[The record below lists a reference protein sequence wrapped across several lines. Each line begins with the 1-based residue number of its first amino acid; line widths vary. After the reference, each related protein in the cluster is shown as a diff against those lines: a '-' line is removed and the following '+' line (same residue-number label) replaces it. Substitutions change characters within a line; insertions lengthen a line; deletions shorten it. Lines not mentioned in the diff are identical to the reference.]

1 MCTIWIDV
9 KLLFTAGGRWG
20 TLQPAANE
28 DAAMFLWKRTCIIL
42 YICIVPPLGA
52 SKSQLAGKKI
62 YIYYRCCFKL
72 STSTVILYIEVH
84 LIVLCCCWCFFAR
97 LMHFAA
103 QFSTTVLIKCVQL
116 ILLGIWLEL
125 GVWHAHSLLCLQLVK
140 YPLDTYCILGYR
152 GYHSIIDSVFE
163 RCRLQPFFLVVQMN
177 GFNRT

>member
-1 MCTIWIDV
+1 
-9 KLLFTAGGRWG
+9 
-20 TLQPAANE
+20 
-28 DAAMFLWKRTCIIL
+28 
-42 YICIVPPLGA
+42 
-52 SKSQLAGKKI
+52 
-62 YIYYRCCFKL
+62 
-72 STSTVILYIEVH
+72 VILYIEVH

-163 RCRLQPFFLVVQMN
+163 RCRLQPFFLWFRWTVSTELKNDEMHLSPFAGALWQIHDLFDLFESSLLVSVSRFVTVSWSLQMFESVGKICRN
-177 GFNRT
+177 PLQLVLKCVN